1 MNPGVLYTCLIS
13 VLSDTLWRE
22 VINNVMFQFYG
33 EDDFV
38 GSGPRKRL
46 DPVTTTAVLF
56 LPALLNPVAQQQIL
70 DDIW

>member
-1 MNPGVLYTCLIS
+1 
-13 VLSDTLWRE
+13 
-22 VINNVMFQFYG
+22 MFQFYG

-56 LPALLNPVAQQQIL
+56 LPAVLNPVAQQQIL
-70 DDIW
+70 DDI